1 MINILI
7 AEDYELLREDLVE
20 MLSEQLDIQV
30 VGTAENSEEIIELAH
45 TVPFDIILMDIEME
59 VQYAGI
65 FASMEILKLN
75 PSAKIIFLS
84 VHESKE
90 IILNAI
96 GTGAVDYV
104 VKGAPL
110 EEILFHIRSVYNGKS
125 VMMGKVNEL
134 LMEEFVRLQ
143 RTEQNLLF
151 FVSMISKLTKSEKQL
166 VKCLLDGLKVSDI
179 AKARNVE
186 VVTVKTQLTKL
197 LKKFQVN
204 RTKKIVQ
211 LIHNLNLEHLFY
223 LRGDE

>member
-20 MLSEQLDIQV
+20 MLSEQQDIQV
-30 VGTAENSEEIIELAH
+30 VGTAKNSEEIIELAQN
-45 TVPFDIILMDIEME
+45 VPFDIILMDIEME

-65 FASMEILKLN
+65 YASMEILKHN
-75 PSAKIIFLS
+75 PAAKIIFLS
-84 VHESKE
+84 VHESKA

-104 VKGAPL
+104 VKGSPF

-151 FVSMISKLTKSEKQL
+151 FVTMISKLTKSEKQL
-166 VKCLLDGLKVSDI
+166 VKCLLDGMKVSDI

-211 LIHNLNLEHLFY
+211 LIHDLNLEHLFY